1 LRPGSPTYLQN
12 FGVELTA
19 ENRKALYVPQLIAH
33 GYQTLMDETE
43 VVYQTDEFYSPQNER
58 GLRWD
63 DPALQL
69 NWPIPITNVS
79 PRDERWA
86 LLSAK

>member
-1 LRPGSPTYLQN
+1 
-12 FGVELTA
+12 
-19 ENRKALYVPQLIAH
+19 
-33 GYQTLMDETE
+33 MDETE